1 MLSQPAQREGSLN
14 IRVNGGELVTRALQR
29 AGTSHIFGLH
39 GGHIDPIFQACHDA
53 GIRIIDTRHEQA
65 AGHMAD
71 AWGRLTGRPGVAVV
85 TAGPG
90 VADVVTAVANAHLDA
105 VPMVVIGGRHPL
117 TDDDMMPLQELHGV
131 PLMQSITK
139 WSRLVRDTERIGEYV
154 DAAFHQATAG
164 RPGPVF
170 LEIPAD
176 ALAASVDE
184 ARVPAPPS
192 AGQPSRPRPSA
203 HAVQQILAT
212 LSAAARPLI
221 LAGRGVWLGGAAD
234 DLREFAELTDT
245 PVIANGMSRGAVP
258 EDSRLGLGGFL
269 GAGRALALGAQP
281 DVVLMLG
288 ARFGLFTGGR
298 QSIVPA
304 PARVMQVDI
313 EPEELGRGGRVDFA
327 VAADCRETLRDL
339 IESAPGFA
347 WPKRDAWVQA
357 GKNAGAMAKVMLSST
372 ASAAANGTIHPY
384 HLATEVANIVG
395 GRGVLAV
402 DGGDTFV
409 WAELALEARRPGRY
423 LGHGYLGCLGIGL
436 PFALAAKLAYPD
448 EPSVLLTGDGSIG
461 LNFTEFDT
469 AVRHNL
475 PVTVVVNNDQA
486 WGMCKHEQMVRLGNE
501 RVIATELGATRY
513 EKAAEAF
520 GVYTEYVDE
529 AEAIRPAIERAIASG
544 RPACVNV
551 MTDPNAISPAQQA
564 MAAAGAG

>member
-1 MLSQPAQREGSLN
+1 MT
-14 IRVNGGELVTRALQR
+14 INGGELVARALVR
-29 AGTSHIFGLH
+29 GGARHIFGLH

-71 AWGRLTGRPGVAVV
+71 AWGRLTGEPGVAVV

-90 VADVVTAVANAHLDA
+90 VTDIVTAVANAHLDA
-105 VPMVVIGGRHPL
+105 VPMIVIGGRYPL
-117 TDDDMMPLQELHGV
+117 TDDEMMPLQELHGV
-131 PLMQSITK
+131 PVMQSITK
-139 WSRLVRDTERIGEYV
+139 WSRVVRDTERIGEYV
-154 DAAFHQATAG
+154 DAAFRQATSG

-176 ALAASVDE
+176 TLAASVDE
-184 ARVPAPPS
+184 SRVPPPS
-192 AGQPSRPRPSA
+192 ENGRPSRPRPSLE
-203 HAVQQILAT
+203 AVERILAALT
-212 LSAAARPLI
+212 RAERPLI
-221 LAGRGVWLGGAAD
+221 MAGRGVWQGNAANE
-234 DLREFAELTDT
+234 LREFAELTDT
-245 PVIANGMSRGAVP
+245 PVIANGMSRGCVP

-281 DVVLMLG
+281 DLVLMLG

-304 PARVMQVDI
+304 SAQVIQVDI
-313 EPEELGRGGRVDFA
+313 EPEELGRGGKVDFG
-327 VAADCRETLRDL
+327 VAADCRETLTALCVAGAGRT
-339 IESAPGFA
+339 
-347 WPKRDAWVQA
+347 WPRRDAWVQA
-357 GKNAGAMAKVMLSST
+357 GKNAAAMARTMVAST
-372 ASAAANGTIHPY
+372 AKGANGVIHPFRV
-384 HLATEVANIVG
+384 ATEVTDLIREG
-395 GRGVLAV
+395 GVLAV

-436 PFALAAKLAYPD
+436 PFALAAKLAHPD
-448 EPSVLLTGDGSIG
+448 EPVVLLTGDGSVG

-475 PVTVVVNNDQA
+475 PITVVVNNDQA

-501 RVIATELGATRY
+501 RVIGTELAHTHY
-513 EKAAEAF
+513 EKAAEPF
-520 GVYTEYVDE
+520 GVYPEYVEE
-529 AEAIRPAIERAIASG
+529 ADGIRPAIERALASG

-551 MTDPNAISPAQQA
+551 MTDPNAISPAQR
-564 MAAAGAG
+564 AGALVEAG

>member
-1 MLSQPAQREGSLN
+1 MT
-14 IRVNGGELVTRALQR
+14 INGGELVARALAR
-29 AGTSHIFGLH
+29 SGTKQIFGLH
-39 GGHIDPIFQACHDA
+39 GGHVDPIFQACHDA

-90 VADVVTAVANAHLDA
+90 VTDIVTAVANAHLDA
-105 VPMVVIGGRHPL
+105 VPMIVIGGRYPL
-117 TDDDMMPLQELHGV
+117 ADDEMMPLQELHGV
-131 PLMQSITK
+131 PLLQSITK

-154 DAAFHQATAG
+154 DAAFRHATSG

-176 ALAASVDE
+176 TLAAGADE
-184 ARVPAPPS
+184 TAVPPPVTT
-192 AGQPSRPRPSA
+192 ALSRPRPSPAAVA
-203 HAVQQILAT
+203 HI
-212 LSAAARPLI
+212 LSALRSSERPLI
-221 LAGRGVWLGGAAD
+221 MAGRGVWLSGAAD
-234 DLREFAELTDT
+234 ELRRFAELTDT
-245 PVIANGMSRGAVP
+245 PVIANGVSRGAVP

-281 DVVLMLG
+281 DLVIMLG

-304 PARVMQVDI
+304 SAYVIQVDI
-313 EPEELGRGGRVDFA
+313 EPEELGRGGKVDYA
-327 VAADCRETLRDL
+327 VAADLLETLGTLNEAAERESWLQRD
-339 IESAPGFA
+339 I
-347 WPKRDAWVQA
+347 WVQT
-357 GKNAGAMAKVMLSST
+357 GKNAAAMAKTLLAST
-372 ASAAANGTIHPY
+372 AKGTNGTIHPY
-384 HLATEVANIVG
+384 TVAREVAGLVAGN
-395 GRGVLAV
+395 GVLAV

-409 WAELALEARRPGRY
+409 WADLALEARRPGRY

-436 PFALAAKLAYPD
+436 PFAIAGKLAHPD
-448 EPSVLLTGDGSIG
+448 EPTVLLTGDGSLG

-475 PVTVVVNNDQA
+475 PITVVVNNDQA

-501 RVIATELGATRY
+501 RVIATELGAIRY
-513 EKAAEAF
+513 EQAAEAF
-520 GVYTEYVDE
+520 GVYAEYVEDE
-529 AEAIRPAIERAIASG
+529 AGLRPAIERAIASG
-544 RPACVNV
+544 RPACVNI

-564 MAAAGAG
+564 SAGAAYSQ